1 MDLMEMLSDSSTSK
15 TDVTKASYKLML
27 GSYWLCSVTLDKDN
41 KRNNPLHEALASKQ
55 ASLSSDE
62 MIEVLSAVL
71 SKVTLEK
78 SSPKVAD
85 KLDLSS
91 LL

>member
-1 MDLMEMLSDSSTSK
+1 MDLMEMLSSSSPTTS
-15 TDVTKASYKLML
+15 DVTKASYKLMV
-27 GSYWLCSVTLDKDN
+27 GTYWLCSITLDKDN

-55 ASLSSDE
+55 ADLSAEE
-62 MIEVLSAVL
+62 MLEVLKAVL
-71 SKVTLEK
+71 AKVTLEK
-78 SSPKVAD
+78 SSPKIAD